1 MKVGNRFPKVGLIIF
16 LSCLLA
22 SSVDGQQIVRLSW
35 KADASVP
42 QGLYP
47 FAFDGSEL
55 DYRSGLPRYIQEIS
69 LPGPGYSVKYSLNAV
84 VEEPAGYQLPS
95 HSELNAEIQIEIQ
108 ADRGHWLARVSFIPF
123 RIDPASGLLQRLV
136 SFIPHIEIVKDEAV
150 GLKSGPG
157 MYAENSVL
165 AAGQWYKLGVT
176 RDGIYKI
183 TYQDLQAWGINP
195 AGINPKTISIHGSG
209 GGMLPELNSSN
220 TFDDLPQIAIRVVG
234 EEDGTFDSGDYIL
247 FYGESP
253 HKWLINPLKQ
263 KLDHVTNIYSDTT
276 WYFLTY
282 GTENA
287 LRVGT
292 QNSTSLA
299 ATHKVKSYPFSI
311 LHEKEERQMTKSGKM
326 WWGEVFDDTTS
337 RTFTFVVT
345 DRDTLQNA
353 IADISLCSRSLAE
366 SSFKIYANDQLGAT
380 VGMAGMSGDLATR
393 LYARYGNALFN
404 FQSRSDTLRIRLD
417 YIKNHVLSLGYLDYI
432 ELTVPRLLKFQS
444 PQMPFAYIP
453 KPQQGNTPEWVFEDG
468 GKNVEIWLISNPAEP
483 KKMVTT
489 RNGSSQTFKLQSHSG
504 QRFIAFDGTAFLKPS
519 FAGQVAN
526 QNLHGIQPVDY
537 VIVTHHE
544 FREQAERLAQ
554 IHRQRSGLT
563 VEVVDVDQIYNE
575 FSSGAKDPM
584 AIRSFVRMLWTR
596 SQQTKPGYL
605 LLFGDGSYDPKNR
618 IVGNNNFI
626 PAYQSA
632 ESLILVESYTSDDFY
647 GLMDPT
653 EGVDGKGKID
663 VSIGRFPV
671 SSVEEAKIMVDKVDE
686 YLSPG
691 YPMHGS
697 WRNTMCLIADDEDS
711 SVHLEQ
717 AEKLA
722 FIIDTSSR
730 IVNVNKIYLDA
741 FTQTSTSQGQR
752 YPDVNK
758 AITRQVNEGALFVNY
773 TGHGGELGWAGEWIL
788 TIPEIYAW
796 ENDGRLPIFVTATCE
811 FSRFDDPERIS
822 AGEHVILRP
831 KGGAVAIFTTTRI
844 AFSQTNAVLNQT
856 FYKILFQHAAV
867 EILRLGDLVRL
878 SKNQNNNNVSIRN
891 FLLLGDPA
899 IKAVFPEYE
908 VVTTHINQI
917 PVAEFTDTLKACQRV
932 RFSGQIVGKD
942 KLLKTGF
949 NGKLFYKLFDK
960 KRKVNTMVNDPASKP
975 WTFTVQD
982 RVIAKGAVPVK
993 GGLFDFE
1000 LILPKDIDYS
1010 YGAPKLSYYATDSLS
1025 DAAGAF
1031 TGVVLGG
1038 MDFSLANDSHGP
1050 DISMFLDDYRFVSGN
1065 LTGPNPLLM
1074 VHLSDSSGINPGD
1087 IGIGKNIT
1095 AWLDDDTRNTFDL
1108 SPAYQALNFLG
1119 TQGKIVYRFK
1129 NLSQGT
1135 HTLSLRAWDLQ
1146 DNSSVKTITFT
1157 VSDGMSINLRNVTN
1171 YPNPFSERT
1180 WFSFEHDQPGSN
1192 LKITI
1197 EIFDLQGQLVK
1208 TLRTNFSTSD
1218 YGISPIEWDGRA
1230 DNGRR
1235 LPAGIYTYRIQVENQ
1250 IGTIRVQYQ
1259 KCVISR

>member
-1 MKVGNRFPKVGLIIF
+1 MKARYRFPVLGLII
-16 LSCLLA
+16 LLISA
-22 SSVDGQQIVRLSW
+22 FTITTKGQEAIRLSW
-35 KADASVP
+35 KADADIP

-47 FAFDGSEL
+47 FSFEGAEL
-55 DYRSGLPRYIQEIS
+55 DYHSGLPRYIQEIP
-69 LPGPGYSVKYSLNAV
+69 LPGAGYSVKYSLNSIV
-84 VEEPAGYQLPS
+84 VEPADFQLPQ
-95 HSELNAEIQIEIQ
+95 LYEIDTDIQVDIQ
-108 ADRGHWLARVSFIPF
+108 ADRGQWQAKVSFFPF
-123 RIDPASGLLQRLV
+123 SLDPGSGRLQRYV
-136 SFIPHIEIVKDEAV
+136 MFEPHIEIVKDESTF
-150 GLKSGPG
+150 LKNGPG
-157 MYAENSVL
+157 TYAESSAL
-165 AAGQWYKLGVT
+165 ASGLWYKLGVT
-176 RDGIYKI
+176 TDGVYKI

-195 AGINPKTISIHGSG
+195 AGINPKTLSIHGSG
-209 GGMLPELNSSN
+209 GGMLSELNSSN

-234 EEDGTFDSGDYIL
+234 EEDGSFDPGDYIL

-282 GTENA
+282 GTENP
-287 LRVGT
+287 LRIGI

-299 ATHKVKSYPFSI
+299 STHKVKTYPYSI
-311 LHEKEERQMTKSGKM
+311 LHEKEERQMTKSGKQ
-326 WWGEVFDDTTS
+326 WWGEVFDDST
-337 RTFTFVVT
+337 RRVFTFIVS

-366 SSFKIYANDQLGAT
+366 SSFKIYANEQLGAT
-380 VGMAGMSGDLATR
+380 VSLAGMTGDLATR
-393 LYARYGNALFN
+393 LYARNGSALFN
-404 FQSRSDTLRIRLD
+404 LHPRSDTVRIRID
-417 YIKNHVLSLGYLDYI
+417 YIKNHSLSLGYLDYI
-432 ELTVPRLLKFQS
+432 ELTVPRLLRFHS

-453 KPQQGNTPEWVFEDG
+453 KPQQGSTPEWVIEDCG
-468 GKNVEIWLISNPAEP
+468 TDVEIWLISNPSEP
-483 KKMVTT
+483 KKMITT
-489 RNGSSQTFKLQSHSG
+489 RNGSTLSFKLQSPNG
-504 QRFIAFDGTAFLKPS
+504 QRFIAFDGTHFLTPS

-526 QNLHGIQPVDY
+526 QNLHALQPVDY
-537 VIVTHHE
+537 IIVTHKT
-544 FREQAERLAQ
+544 FKEQAERLAQ

-575 FSSGAKDPM
+575 FSSGAKDPI
-584 AIRSFVRMLWTR
+584 AIRSFIRMLWTR
-596 SQQTKPGYL
+596 SEQTKPGYL

-618 IVGNNNFI
+618 VAGNKNFI

-671 SSVEEAKIMVDKVDE
+671 TTVEEAQIMVDKVDE
-686 YLSPG
+686 YLRPG
-691 YPMHGS
+691 YPMHGP
-697 WRNTMCLIADDEDS
+697 WRNTMCLVADDEDS

-722 FIIDTSSR
+722 YIIDTSSR

-741 FTQTSTSQGQR
+741 FTQSTTAQGQR

-811 FSRFDDPERIS
+811 FSRFDDPERVS

-831 KGGAVAIFTTTRI
+831 HGGGVAIFTTTRI

-856 FYKILFQHAAV
+856 FYKILFQHASV

-878 SKNQNNNNVSIRN
+878 SKNQNNNNISIRN

-917 PVAEFTDTLKACQRV
+917 PVAEFSDTLKACQRV

-942 KLLKTGF
+942 HLLKTGF
-949 NGKLFYKLFDK
+949 NGKLYYQLFDK
-960 KRKVNTMVNDPASKP
+960 KRRVSTLVNDPNSKP

-993 GGLFDFE
+993 GGQFDFE

-1038 MDFSLANDSHGP
+1038 MDFSQATDTQGP

-1065 LTGPNPLLM
+1065 LTSSQPLLL
-1074 VHLSDSSGINPGD
+1074 VNLSDSSGINPGD
-1087 IGIGKNIT
+1087 LGIGKNIT
-1095 AWLDDDTRNTFDL
+1095 AWLDDDTRNAVDL
-1108 SPAYQALNFLG
+1108 SPTYQALNMTG
-1119 TQGKIVYRFK
+1119 TRGKIIYRLK
-1129 NLSQGT
+1129 KLESGT

-1157 VSDGMSINLRNVTN
+1157 VNDGQAITLRNVTN
-1171 YPNPFSERT
+1171 YPNPFSDRT
-1180 WFSFEHDQPGSN
+1180 WFTFEHDQPGSN
-1192 LKITI
+1192 LIVTI
-1197 EIFDLQGQLVK
+1197 EIFNLQGQLLK
-1208 TLRTNFSTSD
+1208 TIRTNFSTSD
-1218 YGISPIEWDGRA
+1218 YGINPIEWDGRA
-1230 DNGRR
+1230 DNGRK
-1235 LPAGIYTYRIQVENQ
+1235 LPAGIYPYRIQVENPA
-1250 IGTIRVQYQ
+1250 GTVRVQYQ
-1259 KCVISR
+1259 KLIINR